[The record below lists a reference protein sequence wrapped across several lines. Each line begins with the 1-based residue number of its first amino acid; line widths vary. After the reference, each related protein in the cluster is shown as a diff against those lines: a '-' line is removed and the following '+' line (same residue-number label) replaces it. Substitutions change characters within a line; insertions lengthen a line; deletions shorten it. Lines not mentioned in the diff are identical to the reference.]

1 MKNVQKSIGIE
12 EILNDITFTIEDKE
26 KVALVGINGAGKTSV
41 FRLLTGEWEA
51 DEGAITKVNGMR
63 LGYLPQLSEEE
74 SFPSSKDES
83 KKTATPFSEGSVAGV
98 SPAEWRGLGQ
108 SPIVNEETLFEVLDK
123 VFEPLKKIESEL
135 RNLEQKMS
143 DKSLSEDELDLIMK
157 KYDQLSL
164 RFQESGGYEMNSRLK
179 GVLRG
184 LGFIEEQWIQPY
196 SKLSG
201 GEKTRALLGKLLLE
215 RAELLLLDEPTNHL
229 DIDSVAW
236 LEEYLKSFSGAVLI
250 ISHDRYFMDRVVTK
264 TIEIE
269 HKKSVV
275 YNGNY
280 SYFVEKK
287 AKDRLLAEKHFVE
300 QQKVIKHHE
309 EVIKTFRSWKTEKAM
324 IRAKSREKLLD
335 KIERVEKPAEDPNT
349 MRLRLNPKIKSGND
363 VLDVEGLTMGF
374 GGKTL
379 FEDVSF
385 ELKKGDKVALIG
397 PNGIGKTTLLKIL
410 VGELQQISGRVR
422 EGVNVRLG
430 YYDQAHSFAL
440 ESEEKSIFQELA
452 DTYPRLPQTEIRT
465 LLAAFMFIGDDV
477 FKPISALSGGERGR
491 VQLAKIMLAGANFL
505 ILDEPTNHLDL
516 FSKEILEEAL
526 RDFTGTL
533 LYISHDRYFI
543 NNTATRV
550 LDLTPT
556 GIVAYAGNYDYY
568 VEKKA
573 LLTLEGFI
581 TPPVNES
588 INSTTSTNQTNS
600 PTDSKKEWLR
610 KKEQDANE
618 RKKNARISKLETEIA
633 MVESR
638 ISECETDLAD
648 DEIGRDA
655 ERAQV
660 IFEEKTTLEEKL
672 LLLYDEWGQL
682 N

>member
-1 MKNVQKSIGIE
+1 MKNVTKAIGVE
-12 EILNDITFTIEDKE
+12 EILNDITFTIEEKE

-51 DEGAITKVNGMR
+51 DGGAISKINGMR

-74 SFPSSKDES
+74 SFPSDDD
-83 KKTATPFSEGSVAGV
+83 TG
-98 SPAEWRGLGQ
+98 
-108 SPIVNEETLFEVLDK
+108 ETLFEVLDK
-123 VFEPLKKIESEL
+123 VFEPLKKIENEMREL
-135 RNLEQKMS
+135 EAKMS
-143 DKSLSEDELDLIMK
+143 EPGISEDILETVMK
-157 KYDQLSL
+157 KYDQLSV
-164 RFQESGGYEMNSRLK
+164 RFQESGGFEMNSRVK

-184 LGFIEEQWIQPY
+184 LGFVENQWEQMY

-215 RAELLLLDEPTNHL
+215 RADLLLLDEPTNHL

-236 LEEYLKSFSGAVLI
+236 LEEYLKAFSGAVLI

-269 HKKSVV
+269 HKKSHV

-287 AKDRLLAEKHFVE
+287 ATDRLLAEKHFAE
-300 QQKVIKHHE
+300 QQKIIKNHE
-309 EVIKTFRSWKTEKAM
+309 EVIKRFRSWKTEKAM
-324 IRAKSREKLLD
+324 IRAKSREKMLD
-335 KIERVEKPAEDPNT
+335 KIERLDKPAEDPDT
-349 MRLRLNPKIKSGND
+349 MRLRLTPKLKSGND
-363 VLDVEGLTMGF
+363 VLNVEELAMGF
-374 GGKTL
+374 NDKLL
-379 FEDVSF
+379 FEDVTF
-385 ELKKGDKVALIG
+385 ELKKGDRVALIG
-397 PNGIGKTTLLKIL
+397 PNGIGKTTLLKIIVGQL
-410 VGELQQISGRVR
+410 VARAGRVR
-422 EGVNVRLG
+422 EGVNVRIG

-526 RDFTGTL
+526 REFTGTL

-543 NNTATRV
+543 NNTATRI

-556 GIVAYAGNYDYY
+556 GVVAYAGNYDYY
-568 VEKKA
+568 VEKRA
-573 LLTLEGFI
+573 TLILEGLLPSADSSANSLANSSVDSVKKPMEAVI
-581 TPPVNES
+581 LVN
-588 INSTTSTNQTNS
+588 
-600 PTDSKKEWLR
+600 SKEEWLR
-610 KKEQDANE
+610 KKELDAFE
-618 RKKNARISKLETEIA
+618 RKKKARISRLEAEIA
-633 MVESR
+633 QVEAR
-638 ISECETDLAD
+638 ILECDDSLAD
-648 DEIGRDA
+648 DEIGRDV
-655 ERAQV
+655 ERAQA
-660 IFEEKTTLEEKL
+660 IFEEKTILEEKL
-672 LLLYDEWGQL
+672 LLLYDEWGGL

>member
-1 MKNVQKSIGIE
+1 MKNVQKSIGVE
-12 EILNDITFTIEDKE
+12 EILNDITFTIEEKE

-51 DEGAITKVNGMR
+51 DGGAITKVNGMR

-74 SFPSSKDES
+74 SFPTGRDENGD
-83 KKTATPFSEGSVAGV
+83 ENNG
-98 SPAEWRGLGQ
+98 
-108 SPIVNEETLFEVLDK
+108 ETLFEVLDK
-123 VFEPLKKIESEL
+123 VFEPLKKIEIEL
-135 RNLEQKMS
+135 RRLEHEMS
-143 DKSLSEDELDLIMK
+143 VTSIPEEELDLIMK
-157 KYDQLSL
+157 KYDQLSI

-184 LGFIEEQWIQPY
+184 LGFIEEQWIQQY

-215 RAELLLLDEPTNHL
+215 RADLLLLDEPTNHL

-236 LEEYLKSFSGAVLI
+236 LEEYLKSFAGAVLI

-269 HKKSVV
+269 HKKSIV

-287 AKDRLLAEKHFVE
+287 ATDRALAEKHFAE

-309 EVIKTFRSWKTEKAM
+309 DVIKTFRSWKTEKAM
-324 IRAKSREKLLD
+324 IRAKSREKLLA
-335 KIERVEKPAEDPNT
+335 KIERVDKPADAPDT
-349 MRLRLNPKIKSGND
+349 MRLRLTPRIKSGND
-363 VLDVEGLTMGF
+363 VLNAEGLLMGF

-410 VGELQQISGRVR
+410 VGQLQPINGRVR
-422 EGVNVRLG
+422 EGVNVRMG

-516 FSKEILEEAL
+516 YSKEILEEAL
-526 RDFTGTL
+526 KEFTGTL

-573 LLTLEGFI
+573 TLTLEGFI
-581 TPPVNES
+581 TPLPNELQKES
-588 INSTTSTNQTNS
+588 SLDSTNATDATN
-600 PTDSKKEWLR
+600 TKEEWLR
-610 KKEQDANE
+610 KKELDANE
-618 RKKNARISKLETEIA
+618 RKKKSRISKLETEI
-633 MVESR
+633 VQLESR
-638 ISECETDLAD
+638 ISECEANLAD

-655 ERAQV
+655 KRAQV

-672 LLLYDEWGQL
+672 LLLYDEWGGL